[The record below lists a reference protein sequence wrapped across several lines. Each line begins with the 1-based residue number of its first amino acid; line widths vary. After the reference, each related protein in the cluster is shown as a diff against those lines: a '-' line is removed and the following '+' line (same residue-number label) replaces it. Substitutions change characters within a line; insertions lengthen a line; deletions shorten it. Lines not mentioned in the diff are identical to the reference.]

1 MKAKYLIGFISLF
14 FLLPAC
20 NKDLNVNP
28 QNQLTADQIKTS
40 SDVEALLFGAYSGLE
55 KPGNFGESFIFAPDL
70 IASDSMVDF
79 VGTFTDY
86 TALETKITV
95 STNVIASNVWGTAYS
110 TIGLVNTVLDKIAL
124 VDATDQ
130 STVSG
135 EALFIRGTC
144 YFYLAGLY
152 AKPYSDGNAAANL
165 GVPLVLT
172 PTYTNDSSATSPNNP
187 ARSTVAQTYS
197 QIISDLQAAI
207 ASLPT
212 SNDNFRADVY
222 SAHAML
228 SRVYLTMGRYADA
241 AAQADTV
248 IESGNFTLTPT
259 FDKAFN
265 NTTNSTED
273 IFGIQQ
279 TVQSNAGTTNNGL
292 PTFYS
297 SYPVGRGDAQI
308 DPLYSAIFD
317 DPNDFRA
324 GFFTPGGSISGF
336 PGNYTN
342 KWEQIYKTIPVVR
355 LAEMYLTRGEG
366 NLMAGTS
373 VGDTPADDINAV
385 RSRAGAAPLTNP
397 AQADF
402 IEERFRELGFEGDRY
417 WTLKRNK
424 WSITGL
430 DYDNDKLTPPIPQS
444 EVDVNKNL

>member
-172 PTYTNDSSATSPNNP
+172 PTYTYDSSANSPNC
-187 ARSTVAQTYS
+187 
-197 QIISDLQAAI
+197 AA
-207 ASLPT
+207 
-212 SNDNFRADVY
+212 
-222 SAHAML
+222 
-228 SRVYLTMGRYADA
+228 G
-241 AAQADTV
+241 
-248 IESGNFTLTPT
+248 
-259 FDKAFN
+259 
-265 NTTNSTED
+265 
-273 IFGIQQ
+273 
-279 TVQSNAGTTNNGL
+279 
-292 PTFYS
+292 
-297 SYPVGRGDAQI
+297 
-308 DPLYSAIFD
+308 
-317 DPNDFRA
+317 RA
-324 GFFTPGGSISGF
+324 GSARPRWR
-336 PGNYTN
+336 
-342 KWEQIYKTIPVVR
+342 KAWPVSTRPRGVR
-355 LAEMYLTRGEG
+355 CR
-366 NLMAGTS
+366 
-373 VGDTPADDINAV
+373 
-385 RSRAGAAPLTNP
+385 NP
-397 AQADF
+397 CW
-402 IEERFRELGFEGDRY
+402 IR
-417 WTLKRNK
+417 
-424 WSITGL
+424 
-430 DYDNDKLTPPIPQS
+430 
-444 EVDVNKNL
+444 